1 MTKRNENTAK
11 LNAANEREIKASTKN
26 LEVINKA
33 NGQLDEVFSQLA
45 DLYDR
50 YEDGDRRKKAMK
62 GALKKVLSALSSL
75 AKLREYE
82 NETIQLCQMEC
93 NSL

>member
-1 MTKRNENTAK
+1 MKTRNENLAE

-50 YEDGDRRKKAMK
+50 YEDGDRRKKATK
-62 GALKKVLSALSSL
+62 GAFKNVLSALSSL

-82 NETIQLCQMEC
+82 NDTIAFCQIG
-93 NSL
+93 L

>member
-1 MTKRNENTAK
+1 MKTRNENLAE

-33 NGQLDEVFSQLA
+33 NGQLDEVFSQLS

-50 YEDGDRRKKAMK
+50 YEDGDRRKKATK
-62 GALKKVLSALSSL
+62 GAFKNVLSALSSL

-82 NETIQLCQMEC
+82 NDTIAFCQIG
-93 NSL
+93 L